1 MLPDKLQKGFV
12 FNIQKYS
19 VHDGPGI
26 RTIIFLKGCSLRCD
40 WCSNP
45 ESQIQAPQLAY
56 NPSKCLTNNECKRCE
71 NVCPQGAL
79 GIAED
84 GMIVWNADACIGCF
98 QCAQRCPTKA
108 LNIYGYEVT
117 VDNALKRVEE
127 DEAFYARSGGGVTL
141 SGGEP
146 LFQKDF
152 AIALLR
158 EARKRRINTCIET
171 CGQIPWE
178 TLKEAAQYLNTIFFD
193 IKHVDSDAH
202 KKATGAGNEQIMSN
216 LARLKETYP
225 DVPLR
230 VRTPV
235 IPGFNDTEEAIGG
248 IVDFIKDMPNT
259 EYELLAYHR
268 MGLPKYQYLC
278 KPYPMDGVDNLDQE
292 TFARLR
298 KFAEQRLA
306 EHKDGSVGIVPEADG
321 AAAQE
326 SGANAS

>member
-1 MLPDKLQKGFV
+1 MLPDKLQKGTV

-26 RTIIFLKGCSLRCD
+26 RTIIFLKGCSLKCE

-45 ESQIQAPQLAY
+45 ESQFATPQLAY
-56 NPSKCLTNNECKRCE
+56 NPNKCLTVDECTRCE
-71 NVCPQGAL
+71 GVCPENAL
-79 GIAED
+79 SVGED
-84 GMIVWNADACIGCF
+84 RKIVWDADACTNCLL
-98 QCAQRCPTKA
+98 CADKCPTSA
-108 LNIYGYEVT
+108 LNVYGYEVT
-117 VDNALKRVEE
+117 VDDALKRVEE
-127 DEAFYARSGGGVTL
+127 DEAFYARSGGGLTM

-146 LFQKDF
+146 LFQKEF
-152 AIALLR
+152 ALALLR

-171 CGQIPWE
+171 CGQVDWE

-193 IKHVDSDAH
+193 LKSTDAKAH
-202 KKATGAGNEQIMSN
+202 QKATGANNARILSN
-216 LARLKETYP
+216 LSKLKALYP
-225 DVPLR
+225 DLKIR

-235 IPGFNDTEEAIGG
+235 IPGFNDNEKAIGA

-268 MGLPKYQYLC
+268 MGLPKYEYLG
-278 KPYPMDGVDNLDQE
+278 KPYPLAAVDNLDQE

-298 KFAEQRLA
+298 EFAEKRLA
-306 EHKDGSVGIVPEADG
+306 EHRDGTVGMVPEADG

-326 SGANAS
+326 SGAAS